1 MDSPC
6 HVRLSTDPN
15 GILIV
20 VGMLWHLRMKTAKMG
35 KTGSDLGHRI
45 TISRDMGILRA
56 SVDSGCRIGL
66 SIFPNGIL
74 IIVGGILAWEGKK
87 G

>member
-1 MDSPC
+1 VDSPR
-6 HVRLSTDPN
+6 HIRLSTDPN

-20 VGMLWHLRMKTAKMG
+20 VGTLWHLRMKMAKMG

-56 SVDSGCRIGL
+56 SIDSEHRIDL
-66 SIFPNGIL
+66 SISPNDIL
-74 IIVGGILAWEGKK
+74 IIIGGILA
-87 G
+87 